1 MMSEIAADLPLT
13 NPKGTV
19 TDAQND
25 CHLCLSSQKKKN
37 PEEIRIEMREKFKLA
52 YL

>member
-1 MMSEIAADLPLT
+1 MISEIAADLPLT

-19 TDAQND
+19 TRRSKR
-25 CHLCLSSQKKKN
+25 LPFVPFFSKKKN